1 MEKKIRMIPAVFLSM
16 MLAVLSGCSGDVS
29 INVNP
34 KEAAAEENSEQG
46 PEIGRIQSIC
56 KLATLKCQYHNIAK
70 SIKYPGN
77 GIVDHLMRKSRKFWI
92 EYQGTVEISF
102 DVNKLKMQQD
112 GKKITIVL
120 PEPELTC
127 DIVQGSWNQDS
138 YIIEPNT
145 WILQNP
151 ITADDQKNAVAA
163 AQADMEKQ
171 VRDSTLIATAED
183 QAKALITSYIN
194 QIGDLTG
201 NTYQVTIETTESS
214 GPVPTETTET
224 GQS

>member
-1 MEKKIRMIPAVFLSM
+1 MEKKIRIIPAVFLSM
-16 MLAVLSGCSGDVS
+16 MLAVLSGCSGNVS

-34 KEAAAEENSEQG
+34 KEAEAEENSEQG

-70 SIKYPGN
+70 SVKYPGS
-77 GIVDHLMRKSRKFWI
+77 GFVDHLKPARKFWI

-102 DVNKLKMQQD
+102 DVNKLKMQQE

-127 DIVQGSWNQDS
+127 DIVQDSWNQDS

-145 WILQNP
+145 WILRNP

-214 GPVPTETTET
+214 SPVSPETTET
-224 GQS
+224 GA